1 MNKIK
6 EYQIY
11 SKHIYEFDFTR
22 PIHLEK
28 RHNSPF
34 YDIRSVRQLNEYYI
48 DKYKQ
53 DDINAIL
60 VIINKI
66 RLKNNLFFDLNSNK
80 LPNMPDKVIIVKHS
94 DGKVTIKLSNNLNN
108 KDIQTLIPIIRNINS
123 WSFDAINNTILL
135 NNINIMDLY
144 HLVEYLIPN
153 DFGITDL
160 EINKLKNHIYR
171 FVLGTD
177 NIEEEML
184 KSILMNDY
192 TQAMQYLDEH
202 LKLLPIFIDIVYFEN
217 NDPRYFEVLHEKIND
232 VIVDDEKLKL
242 YSDEDIKKIYYVLAQ
257 LIISNTEIY
266 NTRQGKLAVLEYLF
280 KADDYLDSKQLRNRI
295 AYDIMGYGLGQTPG
309 FEINYDA
316 ETVLNLLNFIEQLR
330 R

>member
-1 MNKIK
+1 
-6 EYQIY
+6 
-11 SKHIYEFDFTR
+11 
-22 PIHLEK
+22 
-28 RHNSPF
+28 
-34 YDIRSVRQLNEYYI
+34 
-48 DKYKQ
+48 
-53 DDINAIL
+53 
-60 VIINKI
+60 
-66 RLKNNLFFDLNSNK
+66 
-80 LPNMPDKVIIVKHS
+80 MPDKVIIVKHS